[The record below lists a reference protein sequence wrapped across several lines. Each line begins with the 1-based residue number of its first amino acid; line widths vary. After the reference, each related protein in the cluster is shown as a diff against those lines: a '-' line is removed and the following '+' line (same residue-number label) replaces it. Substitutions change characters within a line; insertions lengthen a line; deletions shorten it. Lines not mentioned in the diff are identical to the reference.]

1 VNENIDAKW
10 RQYCTQESARETAC
24 GGTPKASC
32 ADDGACLVGVLRAG
46 VIDSLTSCL
55 LARAC
60 GANDDACYAQA
71 AAPHQSEPEVSDYTA
86 TCIAKHDACA
96 QAGASF
102 SDDFCANA
110 GLFRSDVL
118 DELRTCV
125 LGDCTTI
132 RGCTD
137 AVGASHGCN

>member
-1 VNENIDAKW
+1 MAPFVLGVSLDRTFLGGTMTSRSRSFWHIWLAVMAACGGQTNPPVNENIDAKW

-32 ADDGACLVGVLRAG
+32 PDDGACLVGVLRAG

-55 LARAC
+55 LARTC
-60 GANDDACYAQA
+60 GANDDACYATA

-96 QAGASF
+96 QTG
-102 SDDFCANA
+102 
-110 GLFRSDVL
+110 
-118 DELRTCV
+118 
-125 LGDCTTI
+125 
-132 RGCTD
+132 
-137 AVGASHGCN
+137 